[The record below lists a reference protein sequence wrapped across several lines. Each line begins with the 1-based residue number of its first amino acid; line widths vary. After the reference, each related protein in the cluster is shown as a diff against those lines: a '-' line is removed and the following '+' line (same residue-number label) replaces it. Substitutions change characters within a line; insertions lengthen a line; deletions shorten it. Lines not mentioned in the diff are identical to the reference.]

1 VGGPQGLPCS
11 QGQAGGHRGKE
22 ARKVQKG
29 AAGKRYLKQ
38 IYSFLMKKV
47 KQIYSLLLK
56 KVKTNLLFTLEK
68 GKTNLLFSFEK
79 GKTKEVAV

>member
-1 VGGPQGLPCS
+1 MGGPQGLPCS

-47 KQIYSLLLK
+47 PE
-56 KVKTNLLFTLEK
+56 TNLLFSHEK
-68 GKTNLLFSFEK
+68 GKTNLLSSLEKSKNKFTLFS
-79 GKTKEVAV
+79 